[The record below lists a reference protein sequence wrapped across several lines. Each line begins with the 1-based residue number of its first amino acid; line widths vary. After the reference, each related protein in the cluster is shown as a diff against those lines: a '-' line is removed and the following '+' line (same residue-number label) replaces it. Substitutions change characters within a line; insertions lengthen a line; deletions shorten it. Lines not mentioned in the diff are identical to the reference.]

1 MFLKY
6 YSLRYTKIIK
16 DCYNETYNTL
26 DELIIM
32 SVRFQNN
39 TLNEFIN
46 YLKKSLNYFN
56 KKINSN
62 IFEFDT
68 FDIFYRYRL
77 DVNELYRKYTIN
89 HLLNTDEIKNKEM
102 KDKNYIAEE
111 ELTYTQLYVY
121 NLRDFMNIYHNL
133 KLFGIDTCD
142 FFVKF
147 EIVNEILLGQYF
159 NNKKYGKYEN
169 QKSEDEFDR
178 NILNQ

>member
-1 MFLKY
+1 
-6 YSLRYTKIIK
+6 
-16 DCYNETYNTL
+16 
-26 DELIIM
+26 M

-89 HLLNTDEIKNKEM
+89 HLLNTDGIKNKEM

-147 EIVNEILLGQYF
+147 EIVNEILL
-159 NNKKYGKYEN
+159 NMIKIKIS
-169 QKSEDEFDR
+169 QK
-178 NILNQ
+178 I